1 MITSYWE
8 QQLEARHLANRWF
21 NWQKQAIQP
30 DKSGDLASK
39 QAIQK
44 ITFEEI
50 LWLCNEKGYSN
61 HIIIN
66 IQRLYGEIE
75 TNQIFNSSYIAKTLD
90 IADSNAR
97 NLLSKLRDI
106 DVVVPIKGKVKGQ
119 YRFKYSD
126 EL

>member
-1 MITSYWE
+1 MTGTELKELLARRTGTCPDDWF
-8 QQLEARHLANRWF
+8 LTFRAREALQIA
-21 NWQKQAIQP
+21 
-30 DKSGDLASK
+30 
-39 QAIQK
+39 
-44 ITFEEI
+44 FEEI

-75 TNQIFNSSYIAKTLD
+75 TNQIFSSSYIAKTLD